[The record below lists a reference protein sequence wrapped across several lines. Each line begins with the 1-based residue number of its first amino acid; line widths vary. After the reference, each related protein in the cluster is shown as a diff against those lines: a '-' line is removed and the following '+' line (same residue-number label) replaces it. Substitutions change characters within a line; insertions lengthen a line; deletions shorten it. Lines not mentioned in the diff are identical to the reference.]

1 MSLYL
6 RSFVDDWRTVYN
18 PIEYVLEE
26 TDGTKL
32 AYKGFR
38 YLVDVYDGATLL
50 GRLKIPLDP
59 NNYGRADVHGVCES
73 YLTSNIGTIGSTT
86 AFTDNAE
93 SWKTFKFKFGEEY
106 FNGTAWVTDA
116 GMNYIA
122 HGVEDNTEEE
132 VIIFNGSLPNY
143 RGTTVNFY
151 DWQPANYYQ
160 TYTVNAVGIKC
171 LSNAPLGGF
180 NAQYFANEDT
190 TKVELTDEGW
200 LYFLYDDASNVA
212 DRIKVTRYTGGAIP
226 ITSDVDIMMVG
237 TVTGKHLRIPS
248 APASLNTVQAST
260 VTASYNAYSI
270 SLYNGVTQVSESRR
284 FNIASDCRYET
295 RRIEFL
301 NSLGGFDFFNF
312 TKISRRNEKIE
323 RKFFKMNQDNLDTTD
338 GSIDYSIRDREKV
351 QYYTISRPSMKLT
364 SDWVSVDIYNY
375 LLEMMSSPEVY
386 LHEVNNVTGA
396 MQRIPVK
403 SLEGN
408 WEQKLST
415 ADSVFNL
422 EVTIDFGMD
431 NIRQRW

>member
-1 MSLYL
+1 MAAVLHL
-6 RSFVDDWRTVYN
+6 KHFVDDWRTVYN
-18 PIEYVLEE
+18 PIEYVLYEA
-26 TDGTKL
+26 DAVIR

-59 NNYGRADVHGVCES
+59 NQYGRADVHGICES
-73 YLTSNIGTIGSTT
+73 YLTSNVGTIGSTD
-86 AFTDNAE
+86 AFTNNAE

-106 FNGTAWVTDA
+106 FNGTVWVTNA
-116 GMNYIA
+116 GMTYTA
-122 HGVEDNTEEE
+122 HGEDSNTEEE
-132 VIIFNGSLPNY
+132 IIIFNASLPNY

-151 DWQPANYYQ
+151 DWQTTNYYQ
-160 TYTVNAVGIKC
+160 NYTVTGATRRW
-171 LSNAPLGGF
+171 LTNAPTGATPVDD
-180 NAQYFANEDT
+180 NT

-200 LYFLYDDASNVA
+200 IYFLYDHSGNPITKAILTTYLAGVVVANVDIA
-212 DRIKVTRYTGGAIP
+212 LTGG
-226 ITSDVDIMMVG
+226 
-237 TVTGKHLRIPS
+237 VTQNHLRLVS
-248 APASLNTVQAST
+248 APATINTYSAGLIPSSGVD
-260 VTASYNAYSI
+260 AYSLT
-270 SLYNGVTQVSESRR
+270 LYNGVTQASKPFYYSITSE
-284 FNIASDCRYET
+284 CRYET

-312 TKISRRNEKIE
+312 TKVSKRNEKIE
-323 RKFFKMNQDNLDTTD
+323 RKFFKMNQDNLDSSD
-338 GSIDYSIRDREKV
+338 GSIDYSISDREKV

-364 SDWVSVDIYNY
+364 SDWVSVDVYNY
-375 LLEMMSSPEVY
+375 LLEMISSPEVY
-386 LHEVNNVTGA
+386 LHEADNVTGD

-403 SLEGN
+403 SLKGN

>member
-26 TDGTKL
+26 DNATKL

-73 YLTSNIGTIGSTT
+73 YLTSNVGTIGSTT

-106 FNGTAWVTDA
+106 FNTSTQVWETYA
-116 GMNYIA
+116 GMNYTA

-151 DWQPANYYQ
+151 DWQTTNYYQ
-160 TYTVNAVGIKC
+160 NYTVTGATRRW
-171 LSNAPLGGF
+171 LTNAPTGATPVDD
-180 NAQYFANEDT
+180 NT

-200 LYFLYDDASNVA
+200 IYFLYDHSGNPITKAILTTYLAGVVVANVDIA
-212 DRIKVTRYTGGAIP
+212 LTGG
-226 ITSDVDIMMVG
+226 
-237 TVTGKHLRIPS
+237 VTQNHLRLAS
-248 APASLNTVQAST
+248 APATLNTYSAGLIPSSGVD
-260 VTASYNAYSI
+260 AYSLT
-270 SLYNGVTQVSESRR
+270 LYNGVTQASKPFYYSITSE
-284 FNIASDCRYET
+284 CRYET

-312 TKISRRNEKIE
+312 TKVSKRNEKIE

-338 GSIDYSIRDREKV
+338 GSIDYSISDREKV

-364 SDWVSVDIYNY
+364 SDWVSVDVYNY

-386 LHEVNNVTGA
+386 LHEADNVTGA

-403 SLEGN
+403 SLKGN
-408 WEQKLST
+408 WEEKRSQV
-415 ADSVFNL
+415 DNVFNL